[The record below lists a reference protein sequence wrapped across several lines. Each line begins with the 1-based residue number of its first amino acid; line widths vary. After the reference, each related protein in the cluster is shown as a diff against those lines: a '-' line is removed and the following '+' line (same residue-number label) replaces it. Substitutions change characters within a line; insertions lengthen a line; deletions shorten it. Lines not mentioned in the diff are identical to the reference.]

1 MKAMILA
8 AGRGERM
15 RPLTDTTPKPLLRA
29 GERALIEYHIDA
41 LVAAGLTE
49 IVINHAWLGA
59 QIEAALGGG
68 TRYGARIVYS
78 PEGEQALETGGGIV
92 NALPLLGSEPFV
104 VINGD
109 IYTEYPF
116 AALKRQPTAQAHIVL
131 IPNPPHHPKGD
142 FALTGGRVLN
152 GGEQMFTFSGI
163 SVYRP
168 QFFAGCRNGIF
179 PLAQLL
185 RRAADAGELTGELYE
200 GLWMDIGTPAR
211 LQELHDRLTG
221 ESR

>member
-29 GERALIEYHIDA
+29 GDRALIEYHIDA

-49 IVINHAWLGA
+49 IIINHAWLGA
-59 QIEAALGGG
+59 QIEATLGDGD
-68 TRYGARIVYS
+68 RYGARILYS
-78 PEGEQALETGGGIV
+78 AEGEQALETGGGIV
-92 NALPLLGSEPFV
+92 NALPLLGSEPFL

-109 IYTEYPF
+109 VYTEYPF
-116 AALKRQPTAQAHIVL
+116 VALKTQPTALAHIVL

-142 FALTGGRVLN
+142 FALQEGRVRNSGTTLY
-152 GGEQMFTFSGI
+152 TFSGI

-168 QFFAGCRNGIF
+168 EFFAGCANGIF
-179 PLAQLL
+179 PLARLL
-185 RRAADAGELTGELYE
+185 RQAAEAGQLTGELYE
-200 GLWMDIGTPAR
+200 GFWMDIGTPAR
-211 LQELHDRLTG
+211 LQELHLRLTG
-221 ESR
+221 GV